1 MKILIII
8 IAVAFAIAFIL
19 ALTGIENF
27 NERNK

>member
-19 ALTGIENF
+19 ALVGIENF